1 MNIARK
7 VIKKARKIIVQLDK
21 KLPVPLYYPIKMSP
35 AEKKLFDLT
44 LKKSEAYLEF
54 GSGGSTI
61 RALIKT
67 QGIVLSTESSK
78 EWLQVMRRYYFVRQK
93 EKSGRLVFFH
103 ADIGKTGAHG
113 KPINDD
119 NMDKFPDYSTGI
131 FRTLDPEQISHID
144 TVLVD
149 GRFRVACVLK
159 TIIECHSNKRLI
171 ILVHDF
177 HREKYHVIL
186 KYLNVK
192 DRADSLCSFEI
203 QNSIDLKLV
212 QNDYEAYKFNPA

>member
-1 MNIARK
+1 MTK
-7 VIKKARKIIVQLDK
+7 LARKIINQLSK
-21 KLPVPLYYPIKMSP
+21 KLPVPLYYPIKMSTK
-35 AEKKLFDLT
+35 EKRLFDQT
-44 LKKSEAYLEF
+44 LKNSEAYLEF

-61 RALIKT
+61 RALIKA
-67 QGIVLSTESSK
+67 QGIVISTESSQ
-78 EWLQVMRRYYFVRQK
+78 EWMQVMRSYYSIRQK
-93 EKSGRLVFFH
+93 EKSGRLIFFH

-113 KPINDD
+113 KPINDK
-119 NMDKFPDYSTGI
+119 NREKYPDYSAGI
-131 FRTLDPEQISHID
+131 FKTLHPEQISQID
-144 TVLVD
+144 TILVD

-159 TIIECHSNKRLI
+159 TIMECHSNKRLI

-192 DRADSLCSFEI
+192 ERADSLCSFEI
-203 QNSIDLKLV
+203 KKSIDLKLV